1 VNNKLDL
8 SFLRSCDSD
17 CYNAIASLL
26 RDLTENLTPLRGQT
40 GALLQ
45 AVEGVVLCHFCRVLP
60 TFAFS
65 TLRHA
70 THLLSADYINY
81 GNISIQ
87 IKDKFRLEVRH
98 YTDEGKTTAG
108 MRQGHGSACSPT
120 FGLLL
125 SVLRPSMPRSSKPRS
140 AQSIRAASVEICR
153 RANKRRRNS

>member
-1 VNNKLDL
+1 M

-26 RDLTENLTPLRGQT
+26 RDLSENLTPLRGRT

-70 THLLSADYINY
+70 PHLLSADYIND

-98 YTDEGKTTAG
+98 YSNEGKTTPAMKHSIQHRSNEHIFSLG
-108 MRQGHGSACSPT
+108 KLFHLT
-120 FGLLL
+120 FRKVERTFCRTL
-125 SVLRPSMPRSSKPRS
+125 SLGIDCP
-140 AQSIRAASVEICR
+140 
-153 RANKRRRNS
+153 